1 MTQACATVTGARVL
15 DGYRVELTFADGVR
29 GVVDLANR
37 IVGRGG
43 IFGPLEDGQFFRQVH
58 VDEELGT
65 LVWPNGADICPDL
78 LYAWA
83 TGQPVLPPEAEVVA
97 S

>member
-1 MTQACATVTGARVL
+1 VRVV

-37 IVGRGG
+37 IVNRGG
-43 IFGPLEDGQFFRQVH
+43 VFAPLEEPEFFRRVR

-83 TGQPVLPPEAEVVA
+83 TGQPVLPPEQETVV